1 MVILKEDKDG
11 LLKCLIGLSTLFI
24 TMNSLTINQIAFW
37 LNIIILKLKISRKQS
52 ENSTED
58 LLTKKCLYFDNILV

>member
-1 MVILKEDKDG
+1 MVIFKEDKDG

-24 TMNSLTINQIAFW
+24 TMNSLTINQRAFW
-37 LNIIILKLKISRKQS
+37 LNISILKLKISRKQS

-58 LLTKKCLYFDNILV
+58 LLNKKCLYFDNILV